1 MSEDANTPDRRQRRD
16 ERPRRPG
23 SPAPGAGRRDSSGRG
38 APARGARGAGATGR
52 GSGGRPQGDAGG
64 RGAAGRPRGGAGRDE
79 ERRGGTRLTP
89 TSPRLPEPAIDED
102 VTGAELDRAVHAEL
116 RTLSKE
122 NAKGVAQHLVMVA
135 RRLAEDDSVGAL
147 AHAET
152 AARRA
157 GRVAGVRESLGLVA
171 YHIGDWARALREFR
185 TVRRLSGSSHV
196 LPYMV
201 DCERGLGRPER
212 ALELARS
219 AEADTLAPAERAEL
233 AVVVSGIR
241 RDLGQVEASL
251 AELAQ
256 SPLLRTGRGQPW
268 WAALAYAY
276 AEGELARGR
285 VTAAREWF
293 ARAAASDVDGRTD
306 AAERLDELDGT
317 TFVELSEDDD
327 EGESGERA
335 DD

>member
-1 MSEDANTPDRRQRRD
+1 MNEGTNRPDRPQRRD
-16 ERPRRPG
+16 VPLG
-23 SPAPGAGRRDSSGRG
+23 SGRG
-38 APARGARGAGATGR
+38 ASGRGPTGQGAPR
-52 GSGGRPQGDAGG
+52 GSGAGRPQRPAGG
-64 RGAAGRPRGGAGRDE
+64 RGATERPRGGQGRDE

-135 RRLAEDDSVGAL
+135 RRLAEDDAVGAL

-157 GRVAGVRESLGLVA
+157 GRVAPVREALGLVA
-171 YHIGDWARALREFR
+171 YHTGDWARALREFR

-196 LPYMV
+196 LPYLV

-219 AEADTLAPAERAEL
+219 AEGSTLEPAERAEL

-256 SPLLRTGRGQPW
+256 SPLLRSGRNQPW

-285 VTAAREWF
+285 LAAAREWF
-293 ARAAASDVDGRTD
+293 SRAAANDVEGRTD

-317 TFVELSEDDD
+317 TFVEVAEDEVAEDEGVQGEGELTDDD
-327 EGESGERA
+327 TGDTDE
-335 DD
+335 